1 MHEGV
6 SEAQHS
12 QVPRFL
18 SQNLVVGN
26 PVLASP
32 KWHIGS
38 ILQIKPSQH
47 SSLPDLGAP
56 LNRKYTTDYM
66 RASLPRNLH
75 PLDEREGME

>member
-12 QVPRFL
+12 QVPRVP

-47 SSLPDLGAP
+47 SSLPDL
-56 LNRKYTTDYM
+56 NRKYTTDYM